1 MDIFRIK
8 LRKRWRRW
16 RRAIWTFGA
25 CGLVAFMAWFG
36 LSLSEKMKQLM
47 TEEPAIMETLG
58 RLYEMDEFTLGDNR
72 FEDEASD
79 AWLEEL
85 KKSNKV
91 RIVHL
96 NKIYNCGIEESSVLG
111 IMTPSEIS
119 DLLKE
124 HPDRRGQLGAGGD
137 IWLEEYVEDATE
149 ACLQNEYI
157 GIDNS
162 GNLSLFEGKPQ
173 EKKVIKTFFQL
184 DVETMESVL
193 PEEVLKQLNQGI
205 RVQDTSEY
213 NSVLSTFS
221 DFAVEQNK

>member
-8 LRKRWRRW
+8 LKKRWKRW

-36 LSLSEKMKQLM
+36 LSLSEKMKQLI
-47 TEEPAIMETLG
+47 TEEPVVMETLG
-58 RLYEMDEFTLGDNR
+58 KFYEMDELTFGNSR
-72 FEDEASD
+72 FDEEASH

-85 KKSNKV
+85 KKTNQV

-96 NKIYNCGIEESSVLG
+96 NKIYNCGIEEGSVLG

-119 DLLKE
+119 ELLKE
-124 HPDRRGQLGAGGD
+124 RPDRSGRIGAGGD
-137 IWLEEYVEDATE
+137 VWLEEHVEGVTE
-149 ACLQNEYI
+149 SCLQNEYI
-157 GIDNS
+157 GIDDS
-162 GNLSLFEGKPQ
+162 GSLSLFEGPPQ

-193 PEEVLKQLNQGI
+193 PEEVLKQLNHGI

-221 DFAVEQNK
+221 DFAVEPSK